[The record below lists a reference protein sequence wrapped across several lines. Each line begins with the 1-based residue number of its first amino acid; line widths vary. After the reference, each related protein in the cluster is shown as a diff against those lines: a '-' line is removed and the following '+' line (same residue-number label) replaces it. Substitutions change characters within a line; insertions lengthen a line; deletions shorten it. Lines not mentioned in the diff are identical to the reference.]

1 MKEDVVEDPHCD
13 PDCDPPDLHGRVNM
27 FPGVP
32 VRVHD
37 AFIAGEGLLQASLL
51 GLVSV
56 ASMEG
61 KGPLAEGELMRYL
74 AEAVWY
80 PTALLPSQGVIWTG
94 RDERSALATLTT
106 GETSVTMLFRFNDAG
121 LVESVHADARAR
133 TVDGRTTEAPWQGR
147 HWNYQKRN
155 SMLIPL
161 DGEVAWLL
169 PEGELAYWR
178 GHVASIE
185 HGFVR

>member
-1 MKEDVVEDPHCD
+1 MEDPHCD

-121 LVESVHADARAR
+121 LIESVHADARTRA
-133 TVDGRTTEAPWQGR
+133 VDGVTMETPWQGR